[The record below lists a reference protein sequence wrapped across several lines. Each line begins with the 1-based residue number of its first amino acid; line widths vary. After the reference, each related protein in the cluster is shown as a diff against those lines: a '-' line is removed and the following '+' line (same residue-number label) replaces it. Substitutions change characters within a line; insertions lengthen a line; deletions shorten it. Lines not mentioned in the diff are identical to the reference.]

1 MESNKSLP
9 NFFIVGEPRS
19 GTTSLYHYLRQHPE
33 IFMSEIK
40 EPNYF
45 CTDLHRETLEFF
57 KNERELLVRF
67 PYHDYLRYI
76 SLFQNAT
83 GYKVIGE
90 ASVIYLY
97 SRVAAKNI
105 YEFNPESKIL
115 AVFRE
120 PVNFLYSLHH
130 VFLRELHENIK
141 DFKKALEIEP
151 FRKQGKYIPKY
162 VLFPSMLYYSEWP
175 KYAEQLSRYYKYF
188 DESQIK
194 VVIFDDLKSNPERVY
209 HEILQFLNVNNSNF
223 RPNFEIHNPNSTY
236 RTTLLRK
243 VLFEVSKTRIRD
255 IMPHKFRK
263 FVWNEIIVPLNKLN
277 TKPVSR
283 KPLPEEFRLKL
294 MKRFKPEVKKLSDL
308 IGRDLETQWGYEN
321 V

>member
-33 IFMSEIK
+33 IFMSWIK

-45 CTDLHRETLEFF
+45 CKDFHEEVLQFF
-57 KNERELLVRF
+57 KDEKELLVRF
-67 PYHDYLRYI
+67 PYHDYRRYV

-97 SRVAAKNI
+97 SKVAAQNI

-120 PVNFLYSLHH
+120 PSDFLYSLYH
-130 VFLRELHENIK
+130 VFLRELHETIG
-141 DFKKALEIEP
+141 DFKKALDMEP
-151 FRKQGKYIPKY
+151 LRKQGKYIPKY

-175 KYAEQLSRYYKYF
+175 KYSEQLSRYYKYF
-188 DESQIK
+188 DPSQVK
-194 VVIFDDLKSNPERVY
+194 VIIFDDLKSNLEKTYR
-209 HEILQFLNVNNSNF
+209 EILQFLGVSTNFIPKFKVYNS
-223 RPNFEIHNPNSTY
+223 NSTY
-236 RTTLLRK
+236 RFP
-243 VLFEVSKTRIRD
+243 VLKRFIIEVSKTSLRGVIPERL
-255 IMPHKFRK
+255 RK
-263 FVWNEIIVPLNKLN
+263 LIWREFIVPLNKLN
-277 TKPVSR
+277 M
-283 KPLPEEFRLKL
+283 KPLPREPLPEDIRFSL
-294 MKRFKPEVKKLSDL
+294 MKQFKSEITRLGDL
-308 IGRDLETQWGYEN
+308 IGRDLELLWGYEN